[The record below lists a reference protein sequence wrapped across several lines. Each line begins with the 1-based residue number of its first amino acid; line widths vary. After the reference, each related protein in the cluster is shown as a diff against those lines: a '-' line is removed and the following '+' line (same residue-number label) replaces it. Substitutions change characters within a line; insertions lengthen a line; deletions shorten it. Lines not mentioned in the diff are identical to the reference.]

1 MLRRPL
7 LDSEIRALFYSLREH
22 NSSCDK
28 PRPLKSLDCEGFFAS
43 VMPQAMPTLRGHPVG
58 VIAFETSATHS
69 TVVIACSKE
78 AKAAGCNN
86 GLHHRHEPRA
96 A

>member
-1 MLRRPL
+1 MRKAETIEKR
-7 LDSEIRALFYSLREH
+7 Y
-22 NSSCDK
+22 
-28 PRPLKSLDCEGFFAS
+28 LDCDGFFAS
-43 VMPQAMPTLRGHPVG
+43 VMQLPNLRGHPVG

-78 AKAAGCNN
+78 AKAAGCKN